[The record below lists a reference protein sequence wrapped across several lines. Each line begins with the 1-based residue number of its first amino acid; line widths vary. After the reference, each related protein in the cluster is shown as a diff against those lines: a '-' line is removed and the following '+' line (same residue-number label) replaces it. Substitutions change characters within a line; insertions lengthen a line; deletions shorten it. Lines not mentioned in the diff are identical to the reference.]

1 MIAPMH
7 RTFLASKLHSCT
19 LTGANLHYIGS
30 ISIDETL
37 LEVANIA
44 AYEQVQIVN
53 VNNGARLMTYVIKAP
68 ANSGI
73 IELNGAAARLGSPGD
88 RIIIMTYAQLSQE
101 EVANHEPN
109 IVFVDE
115 QNKVV
120 ETRKTV
126 FFCFHS
132 AGIGWLSVKS

>member
-19 LTGANLHYIGS
+19 LTGANLNYIGS
-30 ISIDETL
+30 ISIDEAL

-44 AYEQVQIVN
+44 VYEQVQIVN

-73 IELNGAAARLGSPGD
+73 IELNGAAARLGAPGD
-88 RIIIMTYAQLSQE
+88 RVIIMTYAQLSQE
-101 EVANHEPN
+101 EAATHEPN
-109 IVFVDE
+109 VVFVDE
-115 QNKVV
+115 HNKVV
-120 ETRKTV
+120 EIRKDLA
-126 FFCFHS
+126 FHL
-132 AGIGWLSVKS
+132 A

>member
-1 MIAPMH
+1 MH

-19 LTGANLHYIGS
+19 LTGANLNYIGS
-30 ISIDETL
+30 ISIDEAL
-37 LEVANIA
+37 LEAANIA

-88 RIIIMTYAQLSQE
+88 RVIIMTYAQLSQE
-101 EVANHEPN
+101 EAQNHDPN
-109 IVFVDE
+109 VVFVDE
-115 QNKVV
+115 HNKVV
-120 ETRKTV
+120 EIRKDLV
-126 FFCFHS
+126 FHM
-132 AGIGWLSVKS
+132 A

>member
-1 MIAPMH
+1 MIAGMH

-19 LTGANLHYIGS
+19 LTGANLNYIGS

-37 LEVANIA
+37 LEAANIA

-68 ANSGI
+68 ANSGT

-88 RIIIMTYAQLSQE
+88 RIIIMTYAQLSPE
-101 EVANHEPN
+101 EAATHEPKV
-109 IVFVDE
+109 VFVDAE
-115 QNKVV
+115 NKIV
-120 ETRKTV
+120 EIRGDLV
-126 FFCFHS
+126 FHM
-132 AGIGWLSVKS
+132 A

>member
-19 LTGANLHYIGS
+19 LTGANLNYIGS
-30 ISIDETL
+30 ISIDEAL
-37 LEVANIA
+37 LEAANIA

-88 RIIIMTYAQLSQE
+88 RVIIMTYAQLSQKE
-101 EVANHEPN
+101 AQNHDPN
-109 IVFVDE
+109 VVFVDE
-115 QNKVV
+115 HNKVV
-120 ETRKTV
+120 EIRKDLV
-126 FFCFHS
+126 FHM
-132 AGIGWLSVKS
+132 A